1 MIGKGKAHVGKAD
14 AILTDSHLDT
24 RIKLC
29 ILMNVNVPKLEYPG
43 SMGREGEVGK
53 TAGNSKDDS
62 S

>member
-1 MIGKGKAHVGKAD
+1 MD
-14 AILTDSHLDT
+14 ANLTDSHLDART
-24 RIKLC
+24 KRC
-29 ILMNVNVPKLEYPG
+29 ILIGVIVPKLEYPG